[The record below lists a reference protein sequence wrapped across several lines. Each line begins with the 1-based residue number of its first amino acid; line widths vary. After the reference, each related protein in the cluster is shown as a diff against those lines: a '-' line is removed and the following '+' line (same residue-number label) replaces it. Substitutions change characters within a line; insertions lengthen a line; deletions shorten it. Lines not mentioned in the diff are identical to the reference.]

1 MLMSKNQTSISYYN
15 NIITIMFTVT
25 LDHILM
31 FAGCV
36 VAAFSTVML
45 HLLTNDLADKFISKV
60 TQLKTTNVTLVTEVE
75 ELRRQNIGLAEKLQ
89 SAIENSYKSEER
101 AMELLTKFDELTS
114 QAPQVVE
121 SPDNDLFRENTWLQV
136 RCEMLER
143 ELEQLRVK
151 PSRLVRYNANYEGL
165 SDPTIPSDAGDDK

>member
-1 MLMSKNQTSISYYN
+1 MLMGKNKYSISYYN
-15 NIITIMFTVT
+15 NITIMFTFT
-25 LDHILM
+25 LDHIIM

-36 VAAFSTVML
+36 VALSAVML
-45 HLLTNDLADKFISKV
+45 HVLTNDIADKFVEKV
-60 TQLKTTNVTLVTEVE
+60 TQLKTTNITLVTEVE

-89 SAIENSYKSEER
+89 SAIENSYRSEER

-114 QAPQVVE
+114 QAPQLVISHE
-121 SPDNDLFRENTWLQV
+121 SDLFRENTWLQV

-143 ELEQLRVK
+143 ELEQLRIK
-151 PSRLVRYNANYEGL
+151 PSRLVRYKANYEGL

>member
-1 MLMSKNQTSISYYN
+1 
-15 NIITIMFTVT
+15 MFTVT

-101 AMELLTKFDELTS
+101 AMELLIKFDELTS
-114 QAPQVVE
+114 QAPQVVN
-121 SPDNDLFRENTWLQV
+121 SPEDDLLRENSQLQV
-136 RCEMLER
+136 RCEMLEN

-151 PSRLVRYNANYEGL
+151 PSRLVRYTANYQVFC
-165 SDPTIPSDAGDDK
+165 DPTATSDGDEK

>member
-1 MLMSKNQTSISYYN
+1 
-15 NIITIMFTVT
+15 MFTVT

-31 FAGCV
+31 FVGCI
-36 VAAFSTVML
+36 VAAFSIVMW
-45 HLLTNDLADKFISKV
+45 HFLTNDIADKFIAKV
-60 TQLKTTNVTLVTEVE
+60 TQLKTTNITLVTEVE
-75 ELRRQNIGLAEKLQ
+75 ELRRQNTGLAEKLQ
-89 SAIENSYKSEER
+89 SAIENSYRSEER
-101 AMELLTKFDELTS
+101 AMGLLAKFDELTS
-114 QAPQVVE
+114 QAPQVVD

-165 SDPTIPSDAGDDK
+165 SDPTIPCDDGDDK